1 MIGFRRIRPSLAN
14 RLFFRQI
21 WHLAVADIICE
32 CHGIQHYADAL
43 GVNLRVPLV
52 VHLGTLHFDCLLRDR
67 DCLQFLV
74 LGIASPFYG
83 PSQLL
88 S

>member
-21 WHLAVADIICE
+21 WHLAVADIVCE
-32 CHGIQHYADAL
+32 CHGMQHYADVF
-43 GVNLRVPLV
+43 GVNLCVPLV
-52 VHLGTLHFDCLLRDR
+52 VHLGIPHVDCCLGDR
-67 DCLQFLV
+67 DCLQLLV